1 MANDFGELVA
11 QAALRRYRNLP
22 RTGKPQGREMTSM
35 AAFLISRDTNP
46 ELEVVAVGTG
56 TKCVGRS
63 QLNENGAIVS
73 DGHAEVVAR
82 RALLRWLYA
91 QLESMTTGTQLPN
104 DAIAQASIFEWMQSE
119 GQPKRICR
127 LRKGVQLHLYCSQPP
142 CETTFTYATS
152 RFILPPTCFDCLQTH
167 FVTQVSCDRW

>member
-63 QLNENGAIVS
+63 QLNENGAI
-73 DGHAEVVAR
+73 
-82 RALLRWLYA
+82 
-91 QLESMTTGTQLPN
+91 LESMTTGTQLPN